1 MAGLQPLT
9 RFTPVTCRRC
19 GRTLIDQDSIARGY
33 GPECAHLIAAE
44 RAEAARFPLFSEVRN
59 TTRDHSGIGTVV
71 GYRSGAAKPFRVT
84 FRGYA
89 VSLRA
94 DELEPIGGAA

>member
-1 MAGLQPLT
+1 MAGLQTLNRLT
-9 RFTPVTCRRC
+9 PIPCGRC

-33 GPECAHLIAAE
+33 GPECAHLIAVEQAE
-44 RAEAARFPLFSEVRN
+44 AQRFPIQSRVRAEGN
-59 TTRDHSGIGTVV
+59 TGTVV
-71 GYRSGAAKPFRVT
+71 GYRSDVPKPFRVS

-89 VSLRA
+89 ASFRA